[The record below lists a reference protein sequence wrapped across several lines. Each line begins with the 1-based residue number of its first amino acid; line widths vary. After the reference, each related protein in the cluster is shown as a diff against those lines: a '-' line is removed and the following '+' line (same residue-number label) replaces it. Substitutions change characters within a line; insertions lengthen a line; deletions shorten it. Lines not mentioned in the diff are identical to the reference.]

1 MAKFICSN
9 ENRAKKNPHKGKAG
23 TMKPLQKAL
32 TKIVFSAVLSA
43 AILSIPLRAHGEAEQ
58 PYDPL
63 ESVNRKIFSFNDTLD
78 VHAIEPVSRAY
89 RRNIPDFMQTG
100 ITNFFLNLRYPSYL
114 VSDILQGKFEQ
125 ALEHTGRFIVNT
137 TVGIVGL
144 VDVAEDIGL
153 PDHEEDF
160 GTALAYHGVPAGPY
174 LMLPILGPSNVRD
187 GVGRIVDGFLDPIGW
202 IYYSSASSA
211 TKLAVSATAL
221 GVKLVSTRAGLIQ
234 AVETA
239 KESSLDYYLFTQGAY
254 YQYRHGVVTDG
265 AEMSEL
271 ANNTDEQQAIEDE
284 LADELDDD
292 FDDDFD
298 EAF

>member
-1 MAKFICSN
+1 MISLQTNF
-9 ENRAKKNPHKGKAG
+9 KA
-23 TMKPLQKAL
+23 MVSAL
-32 TKIVFSAVLSA
+32 VISCAVACFPTSAM
-43 AILSIPLRAHGEAEQ
+43 GEPEE

-63 ESVNRKIFSFNDTLD
+63 ESVNRGIFDFNDTLD
-78 VHAIEPVSRAY
+78 VYAIEPVSRTY
-89 RRNIPDFMQTG
+89 RDNVPDFLQTG
-100 ITNFFLNLRYPSYL
+100 ISNFFLNLRYPSYL

-125 ALEHTGRFIVNT
+125 ALEHTGRFLVNT

-174 LMLPILGPSNVRD
+174 LVLPILGPSNVRD

-202 IYYSSASSA
+202 IYYSSASSGV
-211 TKLAVSATAL
+211 KLGVSATAL
-221 GVKLVSTRAGLIQ
+221 GVKLVSTRAGLLQ

-254 YQYRHGVVTDG
+254 YQYRHGVITDG
-265 AEMSEL
+265 AEMNEL
-271 ANNTDEQQAIEDE
+271 AENTESQQALEDA
-284 LADELDDD
+284 LIDELDEDAFDD
-292 FDDDFD
+292 EAFDDDF
-298 EAF
+298 

>member
-1 MAKFICSN
+1 MISLQTKF
-9 ENRAKKNPHKGKAG
+9 KAVVS
-23 TMKPLQKAL
+23 AL
-32 TKIVFSAVLSA
+32 VISGVVACFPTNAM
-43 AILSIPLRAHGEAEQ
+43 GEPEE

-63 ESVNRKIFSFNDTLD
+63 ESVNRGIFDFNDTLD
-78 VHAIEPVSRAY
+78 VYAIEPVSRTY
-89 RRNIPDFMQTG
+89 RDNVPDFLQTG
-100 ITNFFLNLRYPSYL
+100 ISNFFLNLRYPSYL

-125 ALEHTGRFIVNT
+125 ALEHTGRFLVNT

-174 LMLPILGPSNVRD
+174 LVLPILGPSNVRD

-202 IYYSSASSA
+202 IYYSSASSGV
-211 TKLAVSATAL
+211 KLGVSATAL
-221 GVKLVSTRAGLIQ
+221 GVKLVSTRAGLLQ

-254 YQYRHGVVTDG
+254 YQYRHGVITDG
-265 AEMSEL
+265 AEMNEL
-271 ANNTDEQQAIEDE
+271 AENTESQQALEDA
-284 LADELDDD
+284 LIDELDEDV
-292 FDDDFD
+292 FDD
-298 EAF
+298 EAFEDDF

>member
-1 MAKFICSN
+1 MISLPIRLQTMASLFAISTVVACCPTS
-9 ENRAKKNPHKGKAG
+9 A
-23 TMKPLQKAL
+23 
-32 TKIVFSAVLSA
+32 FSE
-43 AILSIPLRAHGEAEQ
+43 PEE

-63 ESVNRKIFSFNDTLD
+63 ESVNRGIFDFNDTLD
-78 VHAIEPVSRAY
+78 VYAIEPVSRTY
-89 RRNIPDFMQTG
+89 RNNVPDFLQTG

-125 ALEHTGRFIVNT
+125 ALEHTGRFLINT

-174 LMLPILGPSNVRD
+174 LVLPLLGPSNVRD

-202 IYYSSASSA
+202 IYYSSASSGV
-211 TKLAVSATAL
+211 KLGVSATAL
-221 GVKLVSTRAGLIQ
+221 GVKLINTRAGLLQ

-254 YQYRHGVVTDG
+254 YQYRNGVITDG
-265 AEMSEL
+265 AEMNEL
-271 ANNTDEQQAIEDE
+271 AENTESQQALEDA
-284 LADELDDD
+284 LIDELDEDA
-292 FDDDFD
+292 FDD
-298 EAF
+298 EAFDEEF